1 MSAAGSLAAIFP
13 APYAFLGADTQ
24 GRRYPE
30 PVHPYRSE
38 FQRDRDRIIHSR
50 AFRRLENKTQVF
62 PRRYSDH
69 FRNRLTHTLEV
80 AQISRTVATA
90 LGLNAE
96 LAETLALAHDLG
108 HPPFGHAG
116 EAALN
121 RAMAGHGGFDHN
133 LHALRIV
140 EHLEHRYAD
149 FPGLNL
155 TFEVREGLIKHSR
168 DYAPGELPGGIAA
181 GEYDLGL
188 RPPLEAQLIDWTDEI
203 SYNAADLD
211 DAFEAKLLS
220 LDQIR
225 SQVPIF
231 ARLLGAAAARY
242 PQAPEKLLFNE
253 ALRHMID
260 HFATDLIEQTA
271 RRARGFASAAA
282 VQRHPERLA
291 GLSPAASAERLE
303 VKQFLH
309 RELYNHPRLR
319 AEKLRAEALVEE
331 LFAFWIRHPRELPA
345 AHQPSAASPD
355 LYRQVCDYIAGMTD
369 RFILAQYR
377 QHLGS

>member
-1 MSAAGSLAAIFP
+1 MSAAGSLAAPFP

-30 PVHPYRSE
+30 PAHPYRSE
-38 FQRDRDRIIHSR
+38 FQRDRDRIIHSH

-80 AQISRTVATA
+80 AQISRTVAAA

-140 EHLEHRYAD
+140 EQLEHRYAE

-168 DYAPGELPGGIAA
+168 DYAPGDLPAE
-181 GEYDLGL
+181 EYDLAL

-225 SQVPIF
+225 AQVPVF
-231 ARLLGAAAARY
+231 ARLLAAAAERY
-242 PQAPEKLLFNE
+242 ARAAEKLQFNE

-260 HFATDLIEQTA
+260 YFATDLIQQTA

-282 VQRHPERLA
+282 VRRHPERLA
-291 GLSPAASAERLE
+291 GLAPVAARERLE
-303 VKQFLH
+303 LKQFLH

-319 AEKLRAEALVEE
+319 AEKLRAEALVEKVFDF
-331 LFAFWIRHPRELPA
+331 LLHHPEQLPA
-345 AHQPSAASPD
+345 AYQPGSAQPD
-355 LYRQVCDYIAGMTD
+355 VYRQVCDYIAGMTD

-377 QHLGS
+377 RHLGS